1 MTDVRVAE
9 QVRPGRPGGRG
20 TGGRELAPLVPL
32 AVVTGISPLAT
43 DLYIPG
49 LPELAADLQTTPAVA
64 QLTLTAFLVA
74 FAAGQLLL
82 GPLSDAVGRRR
93 LVLVGAL
100 GFVVASVLCALAP
113 NAPVLI
119 VARLLQ
125 GLAGAAGS
133 VAGRAMVTDVLVDVR
148 RARVIA
154 ALSSINAVA
163 PVVAP
168 LVGGALLGVGTW
180 RLSFWLLAAV
190 GLVLAVT
197 VLVSFPETL
206 PVERRSAGAGLGAS
220 ARRMG
225 SLLRIPR
232 FTLYLATSCVGTV
245 GFFAY
250 IATSSF
256 VFQTWYGYS
265 SSRYTLVFATNAS
278 CMIISTLIFGRVVG
292 RVSEDR
298 LLTVGL
304 LVATAGSA
312 GVLTAALLHAPGGLV
327 WAFLAVVTGAQG
339 LVITG
344 SATRTQALGQSSP
357 GTAAALQGGLA
368 FGVGGLGTPLAGLL
382 GGTPTA
388 MGGVMLAGLGA
399 GLLLQ
404 TVGARWLARRTV

>member
-1 MTDVRVAE
+1 MQTTDE
-9 QVRPGRPGGRG
+9 VRPLRA
-20 TGGRELAPLVPL
+20 GGRELAPLVPL
-32 AVVTGISPLAT
+32 AIVTGISPLAT
-43 DLYIPG
+43 DMYIPG
-49 LPELAADLQTTPAVA
+49 LPELAADLQTTQAVA

-74 FAAGQLLL
+74 FAGGMLVL
-82 GPLSDAVGRRR
+82 GPLSDAIGRRR
-93 LVLVGAL
+93 LVLL
-100 GFVVASVLCALAP
+100 GSIAFVLASVLCALAP
-113 NAPVLI
+113 DAPVLLC
-119 VARLLQ
+119 ARLLQ
-125 GLAGAAGS
+125 GVAGAAGA
-133 VAGRAMVTDVLVDVR
+133 VAGRAMVTDVLEGVR

-154 ALSSINAVA
+154 ALSAINAVA

-190 GLVLAVT
+190 GLVLVVVVVVA
-197 VLVSFPETL
+197 FPETL
-206 PVERRSAGAGLGAS
+206 PPERRSAGVGLGAS

-232 FTLYLATSCVGTV
+232 FTLYLVTSCVGTV

-265 SSRYTLVFATNAS
+265 STRYTVVFATNAS
-278 CMIISTLIFGRVVG
+278 CMIISTLVFGRIVG

-304 LVATAGSA
+304 VVATAGSA
-312 GVLTAALLHAPGGLV
+312 GVLAAALLHGPGGLV

-344 SATRTQALGQSSP
+344 SATRTQALGHSAP

-368 FGVGGLGTPLAGLL
+368 FGIGGLGTPLAGLL
-382 GGTPTA
+382 GGSPAA
-388 MGGVMLAGLGA
+388 MGAVMLTGLGLGA
-399 GLLLQ
+399 VLQ
-404 TVGARWLARRTV
+404 VVGPRLLARRA